1 MRLAVKAVLDKMR
14 KKKDRKLK
22 RLSIL
27 AKISKRV
34 TSNYVG
40 KRDCNRTV
48 MLHFYAKRQ
57 TRICTTRPRFPF
69 TCHLLF
75 IISAHKFVIL
85 HNFFFAGRCNP
96 TRRRTAQ
103 VSRGGG
109 GDKVV
114 IDCIASFLNNMGIS
128 QTFKIQKWFFFKE
141 STLFYSFLE
150 CQCHYFTKMV
160 ERGLQNL
167 YYSLGL
173 HRIIIICNSI
183 VFQAQELPWVLLR
196 NRWTTSFRFMYVR

>member
-34 TSNYVG
+34 TSNYMG
-40 KRDCNRTV
+40 KRDCNRKV
-48 MLHFYAKRQ
+48 MLHFYAKRK

-85 HNFFFAGRCNP
+85 HNFFFL
-96 TRRRTAQ
+96 
-103 VSRGGG
+103 RGGAIHYLTKNDG
-109 GDKVV
+109 KRAAKSVLFAWF
-114 IDCIASFLNNMGIS
+114 ASHHHN
-128 QTFKIQKWFFFKE
+128 
-141 STLFYSFLE
+141 
-150 CQCHYFTKMV
+150 
-160 ERGLQNL
+160 LQFNSVPSSRA
-167 YYSLGL
+167 SL
-173 HRIIIICNSI
+173 S
-183 VFQAQELPWVLLR
+183 A
-196 NRWTTSFRFMYVR
+196 S